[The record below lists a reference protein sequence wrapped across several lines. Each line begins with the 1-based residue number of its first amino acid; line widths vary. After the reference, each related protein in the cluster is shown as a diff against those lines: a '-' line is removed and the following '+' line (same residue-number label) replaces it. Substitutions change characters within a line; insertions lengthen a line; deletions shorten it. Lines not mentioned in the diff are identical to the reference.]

1 MAEKNAPAHAP
12 NAVEPRETKVRWET
26 SSLKSSYANVCTA
39 SSTREEFVLN
49 FGINHGWER
58 GQQEIEIQLTDRI
71 ILSPFAAKR
80 MSDLLARLIME
91 YEARYGVLNV
101 EQPK

>member
-1 MAEKNAPAHAP
+1 MAEKHVTASGENAD
-12 NAVEPRETKVRWET
+12 EPKETKVRWET

-58 GQQEIEIQLTDRI
+58 SQREIEIQLTDRI

-80 MSDLLARLIME
+80 MSDLLLRLIKE

-101 EQPK
+101 EQPR